1 MSLVQVFGESGA
13 RGHDKTWPTFWAQFW
28 VHRRKN
34 LVFLHIYQICGGQKT
49 GHVLRRPLAHVE
61 PTTWPFCVPC
71 VQAAAVW
78 SWCNWLTAEAT
89 NAGKTLLLL
98 NLDET
103 PVPLTFTHAQGNVM
117 RLDPA
122 RAWLRA
128 PRQQSNRGE
137 QRSYFTHVG
146 LICNDPAVQP
156 LLPQVIF
163 VGAKLMTEATFATI
177 QMELPG
183 NVYVKKMK
191 KGWNNAEQHCIIIQ
205 LLSLVLQ
212 PLRERYQPLLM
223 FDAAPLHLSDQVM
236 GELATASIW
245 YLVIP
250 ARLTWLMQPLD
261 THAFARYKRYLKMLF
276 QDRDRRDQ
284 AHNATLL
291 MVRLVI
297 HTIRA
302 VLQGYHWGPAFA
314 SNGLTGNQDTVSM
327 YIKGE
332 LEYERLPL
340 YPPLC
345 PTVEVL
351 RFCWPRNRVVNEA
364 VVWIPGPARNPAA
377 ASGALGPPPPAAPAN
392 DPSAPAAALAGP
404 HLTAAHG
411 ASGVGASSST
421 AGAGAANL
429 PPGSGVPPPG
439 PAARTARKRLHQ
451 KTGSQ

>member
-1 MSLVQVFGESGA
+1 
-13 RGHDKTWPTFWAQFW
+13 
-28 VHRRKN
+28 
-34 LVFLHIYQICGGQKT
+34 
-49 GHVLRRPLAHVE
+49 
-61 PTTWPFCVPC
+61 
-71 VQAAAVW
+71 
-78 SWCNWLTAEAT
+78 
-89 NAGKTLLLL
+89 
-98 NLDET
+98 
-103 PVPLTFTHAQGNVM
+103 
-117 RLDPA
+117 
-122 RAWLRA
+122 
-128 PRQQSNRGE
+128 
-137 QRSYFTHVG
+137 
-146 LICNDPAVQP
+146 
-156 LLPQVIF
+156 VIF
-163 VGAKLMTEATFATI
+163 VGAKLMTDATFATI

-250 ARLTWLMQPLD
+250 ARLTWLLQPLD

-297 HTIRA
+297 RTIRA

-327 YIKGE
+327 YIRGE

-351 RFCWPRNRVVNEA
+351 RLCWPRNRVVNEA

-392 DPSAPAAALAGP
+392 DPSAPAAALADHISQRRMTHGVSEPAQAQLARALQIFHLVQQPNRQRQRQAQRAIDCTKRRHHSETQRRCQNMAKMEHQLSAKKQQTQEQQP
-404 HLTAAHG
+404 HGRRH
-411 ASGVGASSST
+411 S
-421 AGAGAANL
+421 
-429 PPGSGVPPPG
+429 P
-439 PAARTARKRLHQ
+439 
-451 KTGSQ
+451 